1 VLLANAR
8 KGWYFVHLKTPSPM
22 ENQTQVPESNLVNY
36 AAALHAENKTS
47 WEVKE
52 ALKEKGLS
60 EEQAERIA
68 EESRS
73 LFTDAVIQKANK
85 SILWGS
91 VWFVGGLLVTLIS
104 MGSGG
109 RRYIVAY
116 GAILGGLIQLISGLV
131 QRNKY

>member
-1 VLLANAR
+1 
-8 KGWYFVHLKTPSPM
+8 M
-22 ENQTQVPESNLVNY
+22 ENQTQIPDSSLVNF

-73 LFTDAVIQKANK
+73 LFTDAVIEKANK
-85 SILWGS
+85 NILWGS

>member
-1 VLLANAR
+1 
-8 KGWYFVHLKTPSPM
+8 M
-22 ENQTQVPESNLVNY
+22 ENQTEELYSNLLTY
-36 AAALHAENKTS
+36 GASLHAENKTS

-60 EEQAERIA
+60 EELAEKIA
-68 EESRS
+68 DQSRQ
-73 LFTDAVIQKANK
+73 LYTEAVIKKADKN
-85 SILWGS
+85 ILWGS
-91 VWFVGGLLVTLIS
+91 VWFVGGLIVTLVS

-116 GAILGGLIQLISGLV
+116 GAIIGGLIQLISGLV